1 MPSHVLYTTKAI
13 GQNAYMKAYSLEN
26 VSALV
31 VDDNRFMRTIIVNVL
46 RGLSIQYVAEAR
58 DGHEALAELRAT
70 PIDLVVMDW
79 EMEGMS
85 GLTLLQTIRSG
96 KRGINPLLPTIV
108 VSANTI
114 ARNIIRARDAGMTEF
129 LAKPVSAASLY
140 ARIVSIIE
148 NPRRFVRT
156 GSYFGPDRRR
166 RFDPEYVGPKRRTED
181 QKREELND
189 LDAIKRA

>member
-1 MPSHVLYTTKAI
+1 
-13 GQNAYMKAYSLEN
+13 MKAYTLDN

-31 VDDNRFMRTIIVNVL
+31 VDDNRFMRTVIVNVL
-46 RGLSIQYVAEAR
+46 RGLEIRHVAEAR
-58 DGHEALAELRAT
+58 DGYEALEELRAA
-70 PIDLVVMDW
+70 PIDLILMDW

-85 GLTLLQTIRSG
+85 GMKLLQTLRSG
-96 KRGINPLLPTIV
+96 KRGINPLVPVIV

-114 ARNIIRARDAGMTEF
+114 ARNVIQARDAGMTEF

-148 NPRRFVRT
+148 TPRRFVRT

-166 RFDPEYVGPKRRTED
+166 RFDPDYVGPRRRNEDTRRTD
-181 QKREELND
+181 HDD
-189 LDAIKRA
+189 LDAVSHG

>member
-1 MPSHVLYTTKAI
+1 
-13 GQNAYMKAYSLEN
+13 MKAYSLDN

-31 VDDNRFMRTIIVNVL
+31 VDDNRFMRTVFVNVL
-46 RGLSIQYVAEAR
+46 RGLSIRHVAEAR
-58 DGHEALAELRAT
+58 DGHEALEELRST

-85 GLTLLQTIRSG
+85 GMKLLETIRSG
-96 KRGINPLLPTIV
+96 KRGINPLVPVIV

-114 ARNIIRARDAGMTEF
+114 ARNIIQARDAGMTEF

-148 NPRRFVRT
+148 NPRRYVRT

-166 RFDPEYVGPKRRTED
+166 RFDPDYVGPRRRIED
-181 QKREELND
+181 RQRTSLDD
-189 LDAIKRA
+189 LDAVGRA

>member
-1 MPSHVLYTTKAI
+1 
-13 GQNAYMKAYSLEN
+13 MKAYSLEN

-31 VDDNRFMRTIIVNVL
+31 VDDNRFMRTVIANVL
-46 RGLSIQYVAEAR
+46 HGLSIRHVAEAR
-58 DGHEALAELRAT
+58 DGYEALEELRAG
-70 PIDLVVMDW
+70 PIDLILMDW

-85 GLTLLQTIRSG
+85 GMKLLQTIRSG
-96 KRGINPLLPTIV
+96 KRGINPMVPVIV

-114 ARNIIRARDAGMTEF
+114 ARNVLQARDAGMTEF

-148 NPRRFVRT
+148 SPRRFVRT

-166 RFDPEYVGPKRRTED
+166 RFDPDYVGPRRRTED
-181 QKREELND
+181 SRRIDHDD
-189 LDAIKRA
+189 LDAVGHG